1 MPPMPSM
8 PSMPPS
14 SAPQDASL
22 ASFLSSLGLT
32 RFESV
37 PVRHCPDAA
46 AVVLAHAPS
55 GWSLAYSGDCRPSR
69 AFARAARGVDVLVHE
84 ATFADDR
91 RADAEAKRHCTAAEA
106 RRVVAEAGAR
116 CGVLT
121 HFSQRYPREQIP
133 TLSDEQPRGGSGS
146 GSGAGGGVVVAAG
159 GGGSAGAGAAAGARV
174 AVASAFDGMR
184 VRWDGLDALDAIA
197 RRAGEMFAAREA
209 ERRGEAME
217 EG

>member
-1 MPPMPSM
+1 
-8 PSMPPS
+8 
-14 SAPQDASL
+14 
-22 ASFLSSLGLT
+22 
-32 RFESV
+32 
-37 PVRHCPDAA
+37 VRHCPDAA

-106 RRVVAEAGAR
+106 RRVVAEASAR

-133 TLSDEQPRGGSGS
+133 TSDEPRGGSGS
-146 GSGAGGGVVVAAG
+146 EAGGGVVVAAG
-159 GGGSAGAGAAAGARV
+159 ARV
-174 AVASAFDGMR
+174 SVASAFDGMR
-184 VRWDGLDALDAIA
+184 VRWDGLDALDAVA

>member
-1 MPPMPSM
+1 M
-8 PSMPPS
+8 
-14 SAPQDASL
+14 
-22 ASFLSSLGLT
+22 
-32 RFESV
+32 
-37 PVRHCPDAA
+37 RHCPDAA

-133 TLSDEQPRGGSGS
+133 TLSDEPRGGSGS
-146 GSGAGGGVVVAAG
+146 GPGAGEGGVVAAG
-159 GGGSAGAGAAAGARV
+159 GGGAAGAGAAAGARV

-184 VRWDGLDALDAIA
+184 VRWDGLDALDAVA

>member
-1 MPPMPSM
+1 
-8 PSMPPS
+8 MPPS

-184 VRWDGLDALDAIA
+184 VRWDGLDALDAVA